1 MVERSVGVGDTDYTG
16 AQLLD
21 IHRHFKEWRSETRET
36 IKNLQ
41 KLHLEVEDNFS
52 EPHSFQSV
60 QGYLS
65 HFIDL
70 FSRYQYDFG
79 RLISGMK
86 REVKDAH
93 VELVSQLFESCEV
106 EENRCVRFK
115 SRHIEQDLSNESI
128 RPLLDEI
135 YSVTRGVL
143 HSLKDLSNLK
153 PRLRTFIGEGL
164 QRRGSSSRF
173 DPERRL
179 VLEIVYRE
187 IHKWTDSEEIDRE
200 EPFYVV
206 VLRALDQ
213 ADDAVQED
221 KLLKKWR
228 KENPS
233 ILCWMD
239 IVKHQRCRERF
250 QVWLSRTRGKQE

>member
-21 IHRHFKEWRSETRET
+21 IHRHCEEWRSETRET

-41 KLHLEVEDNFS
+41 KLHQEAKDNFS
-52 EPHSFQSV
+52 ESDNLQV
-60 QGYLS
+60 IQDYLS

-86 REVKDAH
+86 RQVKDVH
-93 VELVSQLFESCEV
+93 VEIVSQLYRSCEV
-106 EENRCVRFK
+106 EEDRCIRFK
-115 SRHIEQDLSNESI
+115 SRHIEHVLLDESM

-135 YSVTRGVL
+135 YVVTRDL
-143 HSLKDLSNLK
+143 ILSLKDLSNLE

-164 QRRGSSSRF
+164 QRRGSSSRA
-173 DPERRL
+173 DSAR
-179 VLEIVYRE
+179 RE
-187 IHKWTDSEEIDRE
+187 ILKVVQRE
-200 EPFYVV
+200 LDKGTHRKEPFYVV

-213 ADDAVQED
+213 AGDIVQKD
-221 KLLKKWR
+221 RLLRKWQE
-228 KENPS
+228 ENPS
-233 ILCWMD
+233 IKCWMD
-239 IVKHQRCRERF
+239 VKKYLEYRLRF
-250 QVWLSRTRGKQE
+250 QVWLHKVAEKLKK